1 MTRNAEASLIL
12 GAALLTALGVTMVN
26 LAGAGTVDAQV
37 ALTFLTSALALTTA
51 FAWND
56 ATRAYFERFPSLRKR
71 GVWIYALVVT
81 AVSVV
86 GVTAMV
92 WLRARAVRKE
102 EEEE

>member
-1 MTRNAEASLIL
+1 MPAAFVSISDDAESSLTPRT
-12 GAALLTALGVTMVN
+12 LLLNV
-26 LAGAGTVDAQV
+26 
-37 ALTFLTSALALTTA
+37 LTFLTSALALTTA

-102 EEEE
+102 EDK